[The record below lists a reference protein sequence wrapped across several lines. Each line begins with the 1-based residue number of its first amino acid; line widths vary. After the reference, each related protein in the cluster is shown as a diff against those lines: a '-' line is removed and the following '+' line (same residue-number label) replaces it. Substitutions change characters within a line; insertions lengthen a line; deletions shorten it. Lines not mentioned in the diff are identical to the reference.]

1 MPSVP
6 LLSLGCDLRRALM
19 LGVMIAAVMQI
30 FAPSH
35 LVIGLGTG
43 LLVGFLALSCKMF
56 GIGTWVPVLLSLGAA
71 ALAMVQH
78 VPADVIWRGL
88 DRMLF
93 LAALIAMLATLR
105 SAAALAPE
113 VRLAGALVTNQPA
126 SRRYLSMTFGGHLF
140 GVLVNFG
147 GLALLLDIAKQSMD
161 REGTAQL
168 PPEVQEARLRRMTLA
183 VIRGF
188 SMIALWSPFG
198 FATNAILLTLPG
210 ISYVQFGPIG
220 FAMSFVLT
228 AIGWAWDTYEG
239 RRFRGRGL
247 PTTTPPPKSGLAVA
261 LLLGHVLALGAGVFV
276 LHGMTSLSFQ
286 QGLIVIVPC
295 YAVLWAGAAMRHESR
310 GILGGIGK
318 VAQTSWLRLAN
329 MGPEVGVFASAG
341 FLAVVLLALIPMDAL
356 REVIAHWGLS
366 AFSYAFGLTFSI
378 FILALVGVNPII
390 TASVLGAI
398 AAQLAVPGLSN
409 VAIALSIIGGW
420 TAVMGLSPFITTL
433 AISAAII
440 DRRAEVIGPVW
451 NGPYSILI
459 LMIWSAFL
467 WALIHFGWV

>member
-1 MPSVP
+1 M
-6 LLSLGCDLRRALM
+6 
-19 LGVMIAAVMQI
+19 
-30 FAPSH
+30 
-35 LVIGLGTG
+35 
-43 LLVGFLALSCKMF
+43 
-56 GIGTWVPVLLSLGAA
+56 
-71 ALAMVQH
+71 
-78 VPADVIWRGL
+78 
-88 DRMLF
+88 
-93 LAALIAMLATLR
+93 
-105 SAAALAPE
+105 
-113 VRLAGALVTNQPA
+113 
-126 SRRYLSMTFGGHLF
+126 
-140 GVLVNFG
+140 
-147 GLALLLDIAKQSMD
+147 
-161 REGTAQL
+161 
-168 PPEVQEARLRRMTLA
+168 
-183 VIRGF
+183 
-188 SMIALWSPFG
+188 
-198 FATNAILLTLPG
+198 
-210 ISYVQFGPIG
+210 
-220 FAMSFVLT
+220 
-228 AIGWAWDTYEG
+228 
-239 RRFRGRGL
+239 
-247 PTTTPPPKSGLAVA
+247 
-261 LLLGHVLALGAGVFV
+261 ALGAGVFV